1 MKILRDKVIEDERK
15 SGIGSLYDDDK
26 TSHQHIN
33 LLKTKY
39 QQMRRKFERI
49 IQEKAKT
56 KLKVKGQEFV
66 LESQIQIMKE
76 QNQNLRNKKNEYASQ
91 MKSELQDLD
100 REVTNTRTERR
111 DLESELRTLETNIL
125 RSGDEHYDHKMLQD
139 GEEKSEEELKARHD
153 QEVTLLKELIDKKTK
168 EFDSIT
174 NECNKITDA
183 FATKEPRKSALETAT
198 KLRAQA
204 EEGRVEIQELLI
216 KVKMLTEATEF
227 LAMRKEELAEETKIA
242 ESKNSDLQSQMKAQH
257 EIAQKRMQSKLNRN
271 KTAEIRELIANQE
284 MLMQYAKDL
293 SDKLRQERENYDKL
307 LTGKMEAEEKLALKK
322 KQLEEDTE
330 TVEQQ
335 DALLADLKAKIDA
348 EQATSDEQSEKVAE
362 ARSVNKTE
370 DDKHRH
376 LQQQNTALVAK
387 KNFIEANYDYTSN
400 VSEMNLEIFKGV
412 VQSNDQVNNT
422 VGNFV
427 TKVDD
432 VKKEVQK
439 ILVSRYQL

>member
-1 MKILRDKVIEDERK
+1 M
-15 SGIGSLYDDDK
+15 
-26 TSHQHIN
+26 
-33 LLKTKY
+33 
-39 QQMRRKFERI
+39 
-49 IQEKAKT
+49 
-56 KLKVKGQEFV
+56 KGQEFV

-242 ESKNSDLQSQMKAQH
+242 ESKNSDLQSQMKA
-257 EIAQKRMQSKLNRN
+257 
-271 KTAEIRELIANQE
+271 
-284 MLMQYAKDL
+284 
-293 SDKLRQERENYDKL
+293 
-307 LTGKMEAEEKLALKK
+307 
-322 KQLEEDTE
+322 
-330 TVEQQ
+330 
-335 DALLADLKAKIDA
+335 
-348 EQATSDEQSEKVAE
+348 
-362 ARSVNKTE
+362 
-370 DDKHRH
+370 
-376 LQQQNTALVAK
+376 
-387 KNFIEANYDYTSN
+387 
-400 VSEMNLEIFKGV
+400 
-412 VQSNDQVNNT
+412 
-422 VGNFV
+422 
-427 TKVDD
+427 
-432 VKKEVQK
+432 
-439 ILVSRYQL
+439 